1 MYAHV
6 FELLL
11 RMKGNYLWP
20 AMWAPRAFNDDD
32 PQNMVLADEMGVVI
46 GTSHHEP
53 MTRAQVEWQPQQGQG
68 RHRRQVELRHQRRQ
82 PARSSGAAASSG

>member
-1 MYAHV
+1 V

-11 RMKGNYLWP
+11 RLKGNYLWP

-32 PQNMVLADEMGVVI
+32 PQSTVLADEMGVVM

-53 MTRAQVEWQPQQGQG
+53 LTRAQDEWHRNTEAGVTGG
-68 RHRRQVELRHQRRQ
+68 RGTTRPTRE
-82 PARSSGAAASSG
+82 PAHLSGAAASSG